1 LISHL
6 DRLRIVCL
14 GCSRIVRL
22 HLYVIDLP
30 LTWDVEW
37 NWNMWI
43 ILADSWLSCMMHVRI
58 LCLSL
63 FLEYFFIFLVELW
76 PSSRAFLL
84 RHFFLLL
91 LAEFKCLL
99 NDIFKL
105 LKDLF
110 LTLEHAS
117 GNLFEIY
124 FVHHFPWKGF
134 VIQPWWE
141 NESCYLASLTLLHFA
156 T

>member
-1 LISHL
+1 LSVSAVVGLLEI
-6 DRLRIVCL
+6 
-14 GCSRIVRL
+14 
-22 HLYVIDLP
+22 HLYVIHLP

-63 FLEYFFIFLVELW
+63 FLAYFFIFLVEFW

-99 NDIFKL
+99 NGIFKL

-124 FVHHFPWKGF
+124 FVHHFPWKE
-134 VIQPWWE
+134 I
-141 NESCYLASLTLLHFA
+141 CYLALVRKWKLLSSIFDIIA
-156 T
+156 LCNLS